1 MEGTHRVEG
10 VRIPKTC
17 FAKIK
22 LLGGIMKFHKFT
34 IKKPIWHGG
43 DKQRS
48 VGIAE
53 YRLPCLLKIDYK
65 YPDGT
70 LMYPNRYKVTKGQA
84 MKYPVKVVG
93 NNIKLRI
100 IPINELKEG

>member
-1 MEGTHRVEG
+1 
-10 VRIPKTC
+10 
-17 FAKIK
+17 
-22 LLGGIMKFHKFT
+22 MKFHKYT

-43 DKQRS
+43 NKERS

-65 YPDGT
+65 YPDGSE
-70 LMYPNRYKVTKGQA
+70 MYPNRYKKTKGQA
-84 MKYPVKVVG
+84 MKYPVRDIG

-100 IPINELKEG
+100 IPINDLMVI